1 MPIPAIDWEGAARF
15 GSRHVPAGPTTT
27 PQERHETVAMLRALS
42 SEAHA
47 HAVQLS
53 CLPDP
58 GVALIAQPLSRAEW
72 VRRNTQ
78 SAQVLLADVEE
89 GPARGLWRS
98 VEAKAQ
104 GVQLGLGFAAFSGKI
119 LGQFDPFSPEPALYA
134 VAPNFLVYERDL
146 ALDPRDFRLWVL
158 IHEQTHRLQAEA
170 APWLRGY
177 MRTLVADAV
186 RDFSVANA
194 RVDLDRVTAFMSVVE
209 GYAETMMNKVDS
221 AVIPT
226 IATIKEGFARKR
238 EQNLA
243 NAMMRKVLKY
253 DVKLAQYRDGAAFC
267 DAVIWRHGIQSLNNV
282 WRSPEYMPSL
292 IELHD
297 PERWAAR
304 VL

>member
-1 MPIPAIDWEGAARF
+1 
-15 GSRHVPAGPTTT
+15 
-27 PQERHETVAMLRALS
+27 MLRALS
-42 SEAHA
+42 NEAHTQ
-47 HAVQLS
+47 AVQLS

-58 GVALIAQPLSRAEW
+58 GAALVVQPISRAEW
-72 VRRNTQ
+72 VQRNAK

-104 GVQLGLGFAAFSGKI
+104 GVQIGLGFAAFSGKV
-119 LGQFDPFSPEPALYA
+119 LGQFDPFAPVPALYA
-134 VAPNFLVYERDL
+134 VAPNFLAYERDL
-146 ALDPRDFRLWVL
+146 ALDPHDFRLWVL

-170 APWLRGY
+170 APWIRSY
-177 MRTLVADAV
+177 MRALVAEAV

-194 RVDLDRVTAFMSVVE
+194 RIDLDRVTAFMSVIE

-226 IATIKEGFARKR
+226 ITTIKEAFARR
-238 EQNLA
+238 RQQNLA
-243 NAMMRKVLKY
+243 NVMMRKVFKY

-267 DAVIWRHGIQSLNNV
+267 DAVIWRYGIHSLNKV
-282 WRSPEYMPSL
+282 WQGPESL
-292 IELHD
+292 PNIAELHD